1 VFTTQ
6 LNHEA
11 LRHSTA
17 NLGSRRIK
25 HLVEYR
31 STSPPAPR
39 RRWDVRRAVA
49 RGLAR
54 TARRLDGE
62 AARRAIA

>member
-6 LNHEA
+6 FNHEA

-17 NLGSRRIK
+17 GLDSRRIR

-31 STSPPAPR
+31 TTDPPSPER
-39 RRWDVRRAVA
+39 RREVRRAIA
-49 RGLAR
+49 GGLAR
-54 TARRLDGE
+54 TAHRLDGD

>member
-6 LNHEA
+6 FNHEA

-17 NLGSRRIK
+17 NHDSRRIE

-31 STSPPAPR
+31 TTDPPSPAR
-39 RRWDVRRAVA
+39 RRDKRRLMA

-62 AARRAIA
+62 AARRALA